1 MFETGQILVGVGVGV
16 IGLLR
21 LVRVFAT
28 EHVKGRAGGMLYH
41 LLTAIAMTHVAVG
54 LILAL
59 NTYRSWA
66 HEDDIIAIISVTFML
81 LWVSWPA
88 LNGGYNAV
96 GNDKCEIVLSAI
108 VHFLRLACC
117 IGACVMMG
125 FIGARG
131 KADGDRTLVW
141 CGIALVS
148 AFGPVTQ
155 YIYNMLALVDDW
167 KGRVVYGIF
176 EMTGWALFAMGAL
189 RHELDLE
196 TPVGFPIRP

>member
-1 MFETGQILVGVGVGV
+1 MFEIGQGLVAGGVGVL
-16 IGLLR
+16 GLLR
-21 LVRVFAT
+21 LARVFAT
-28 EHVKGRAGGMLYH
+28 EQVKGRTGGMLYH
-41 LLTAIAMTHVAVG
+41 LLTAIAMTLMAVG

-81 LWVSWPA
+81 LWVSWPS

-96 GNDKCEIVLSAI
+96 DKAENVLSAI

-117 IGACVMMG
+117 IGACAMMG
-125 FIGARG
+125 LIGTRG
-131 KADGDRTLVW
+131 KTEGDRTLVW

-148 AFGPVTQ
+148 AFGPVLQ
-155 YIYNMLALVDDW
+155 YIYNMFAPVDKW
-167 KGRVVYGIF
+167 QGRVIFGIF
-176 EMTGWALFAMGAL
+176 EMTGWALFATGAL
-189 RHELDLE
+189 HHELDLE